1 MPDPLFPTTELDRLP
16 VLVDT
21 DPLKV
26 AVPMDAGLK
35 LGVPPESVPME
46 KLEADNVVKLN
57 QLRREFQNIDDFPA
71 TKRIL
76 LESKEAPLFRDHVTP
91 LKLYEMAVEAG
102 RDKRPDLP
110 WIEGVA
116 ASVRSRQR
124 EAAMIAGA
132 IPATIQR
139 AMVGD
144 ADWWYAVG
152 PDGIRREAEARQS
165 FKESVAQSVV
175 GGIAATVADPLSTL
189 LPGAG
194 FVAGRA
200 TVMGTK
206 SALVGVTTAT
216 GKELSASAAR
226 AGMTGAA
233 MATAAQTLVTTL
245 ANRSQQKLTDNG
257 TPLLT
262 PSDWAWASV
271 EALSIGL
278 LEKKFGAIQALAGFR
293 PQGSIGDVVTKDIVL
308 GGVNEGLQGGVSAI
322 TTAGMEGNNQVTF
335 GEVFAAA
342 GMEGLAGAAIG
353 SLNLPFAARE
363 ATGRIMANATKAA
376 QDVTKLEELAQA
388 AESHAHIVRNS
399 TPEAIRAINAALG
412 EDKSR
417 SLYFSQDS
425 WNKFWADK
433 NTDPNERARALGTKT
448 DDGTINVP
456 LGKFVMGL
464 VDDRA
469 TFEALYD
476 IARASPDSYD
486 LSEAADAIE
495 QAPKLVEEIRSKL
508 IEQAKT
514 IHGGVVD
521 DSGLIAEKVAN
532 QIKSSG
538 AAKSVKVAADPAG
551 KMTAAFYHTLA
562 NDLNRELGTKYTPHD
577 LFEKYG
583 FAIGKNV
590 PLGAKGGYSGRE
602 IGFANL
608 SDASTVVHEVGHH
621 FIDVR
626 SALAAGGEG
635 GPAFAAETADFA
647 KWIGDNADQVVSS
660 YLAGFTTST
669 DAKAALDK
677 LGGAKFIRENAG
689 RLHELGKS
697 DETAHA
703 WRAIHE
709 YFARGWEAY
718 VAENKAPTE
727 EMRSVFR
734 KFTTWLAKVYKVASQ
749 LLGDKLRVTLSPEA
763 RRYMDR
769 LLVTDAAVEAVSK
782 QISFGAIIDEAVAQ
796 AKIPS
801 ASLQAAVA
809 RTESARAKVREV
821 VIQDAIAAEKKAT
834 AKERKEVQ
842 KIIRNDMLSSE
853 EGRAYRVLHILRDGK
868 EPWGESHPGEFS
880 GEKINRVGA
889 YETAGKTIGEKLDA
903 MGLLDEKGA
912 SPDVV
917 ATEFMF
923 DDSSAMLG
931 MIANLPPYS
940 EREAEIMLEAFG
952 NAPSEADI
960 RLNVERQFAGPRR
973 QEMIDAEMAVLIS
986 DYNLRDAKSDKLRAR
1001 LDAEKAKAAEAM
1013 AESGASAD
1021 RMLDWVSAQLKG
1033 KADDMR
1039 VELER
1044 RIREAKAQ
1052 GRWDVAAEN
1061 QKTQSAERMI
1071 EWVEAELSQKK
1082 TDALA
1087 KLREELTFKIRQAKE
1102 QGDWDVAAERKKA
1115 DAKAKAEAEALA
1127 EARFYDRIF
1136 TENQKS
1142 TSIRK
1147 ALVTASA
1154 EVTPARNLDSR
1165 ELKGLAANHRRKARK
1180 AFVEGEVWQANR
1192 LLIDESNA
1200 LFLAEAHDN
1209 LTERYE
1215 AARKGILAYGTSTQ
1229 LRNELRGGAAL
1240 VVRDANGFHFYETSE
1255 QVAAHL
1261 AKDQNAVGST
1271 AVELVDTVID
1281 VWSKADPSGKP
1292 VKVTEDTLDV
1302 LRQIEAGVKQV
1313 NRQTAAGRSE
1323 SATQLANSLRNS
1335 VAWEAANPAF
1345 KPDGLADKAF
1355 GYIAGISARFSTYVN
1370 RVSGGKIS
1378 KWHTDVL
1385 YEIQRTGVEARAM
1398 ADDKTAK
1405 FNGIA
1410 KMTGLFDHVGGV
1422 YDRNAKKTPVEGT
1435 SYSAS
1440 VQDRRALMLHF
1451 GNAEGRQR
1459 ALEHIRLTSIENP
1472 STVMEAILRTA
1483 TKEDIAYCKAIWK
1496 QNAENKV
1503 EIDNVYRKIG
1513 DVPPKDV
1520 TPLPFEAG
1528 GVKLDG
1534 GYYTI
1539 EYDGAQ
1545 TPTQEDLINLVTGKQ
1560 DIHTSATPNQSLAK
1574 ARAGVMEGRTL
1585 NLSPAVHTRHL
1596 AQVSD
1601 IVVKMEFAQR
1611 IQSVMAPGRKV
1622 FDTIAEKYGSEYAN
1636 DMARSMWSAITGP
1649 PPAIGRL
1656 DAGIA
1661 AVRARVSAAG
1671 LMFNVVS
1678 MIKQPLGITSALT
1691 HKDINASALAGNFT
1705 RLLSDTKET
1714 VNFVRLKS
1722 KMMAERTKVW
1732 SDASRD
1738 AFSAIN
1744 ATPLGAA
1751 MAKAGMSGYAVMQGS
1766 IDIPTW
1772 ITAYE
1777 GYLKKGMDDATA
1789 VQAADQLVRDV
1800 MGSGE
1805 ESEMTSLHQN
1815 QWKRL
1820 LTVFGNYNITQLNL
1834 MMKAGQNLRA
1844 DDYKTWLALAASMWW
1859 GVVVAAMANYAA
1871 EYALKGGKFGPKEG
1885 EGYTMWMT
1893 KQQLK
1898 AFADTTAMGRI
1909 VSDVAFAGGSHANI
1923 AAVRPLESAARL
1935 TRQTIKLASGEEI
1948 DGEQFGRALLGAG
1961 SIASPVAIPSA
1972 QLTKIVFG
1980 DDWRA
1985 KIAGQP
1991 FNVSR

>member
-1 MPDPLFPTTELDRLP
+1 MPDPLFPTAELDRLP

-110 WIEGVA
+110 WVEGVA

-139 AMVGD
+139 AMGGD

-165 FKESVAQSVV
+165 FKESMAQSVV

-216 GKELSASAAR
+216 GKELSASAAK

-335 GEVFAAA
+335 GEVFSAA
-342 GMEGLAGAAIG
+342 GMEGLAGATIG

-608 SDASTVVHEVGHH
+608 SDASTVVHEIGHH

-635 GPAFAAETADFA
+635 GAAFGKETADFA
-647 KWIGDNADQVVSS
+647 KWIGDHADQVVSS

-669 DAKAALDK
+669 DAKAAIDK

-709 YFARGWEAY
+709 YFARGWETY

-734 KFTTWLAKVYKVASQ
+734 KFTTWLAKVYKIASQ
-749 LLGDKLRVTLSPEA
+749 LLGDKLRVTLTPEA
-763 RRYMDR
+763 RQYMDR

-821 VIQDAIAAEKKAT
+821 VIQDAISAEKKAT

-931 MIANLPPYS
+931 MIANLPPYN

-1001 LDAEKAKAAEAM
+1001 LEAEKAKAAEAM
-1013 AESGASAD
+1013 AESHSD
-1021 RMLDWVSAQLKG
+1021 RD
-1033 KADDMR
+1033 
-1039 VELER
+1039 
-1044 RIREAKAQ
+1044 
-1052 GRWDVAAEN
+1052 
-1061 QKTQSAERMI
+1061 
-1071 EWVEAELSQKK
+1071 
-1082 TDALA
+1082 
-1087 KLREELTFKIRQAKE
+1087 
-1102 QGDWDVAAERKKA
+1102 RK
-1115 DAKAKAEAEALA
+1115 EAEALA

-1154 EVTPARNLDSR
+1154 EATPARNLDSR

-1261 AKDQNAVGST
+1261 AKDPNAIGSS

-1422 YDRNAKKTPVEGT
+1422 YDRNAKKTQVEGT
-1435 SYSAS
+1435 SYPAS

-1678 MIKQPLGITSALT
+1678 TIKQPLGITSALT
-1691 HKDINASALAGNFT
+1691 HKDISASALAGNFA

-1738 AFSAIN
+1738 AFAAIN

-1789 VQAADQLVRDV
+1789 VQAADQLIRDV

-1859 GVVVAAMANYAA
+1859 GVIVAAMANYAA

-1885 EGYTMWMT
+1885 EGYAMWMT

-1935 TRQTIKLASGEEI
+1935 TRQTIKLASGEEV

-1961 SIASPVAIPSA
+1961 AIASPVAIPSA

>member
-1 MPDPLFPTTELDRLP
+1 
-16 VLVDT
+16 
-21 DPLKV
+21 
-26 AVPMDAGLK
+26 
-35 LGVPPESVPME
+35 
-46 KLEADNVVKLN
+46 
-57 QLRREFQNIDDFPA
+57 
-71 TKRIL
+71 
-76 LESKEAPLFRDHVTP
+76 
-91 LKLYEMAVEAG
+91 
-102 RDKRPDLP
+102 
-110 WIEGVA
+110 
-116 ASVRSRQR
+116 
-124 EAAMIAGA
+124 
-132 IPATIQR
+132 
-139 AMVGD
+139 
-144 ADWWYAVG
+144 
-152 PDGIRREAEARQS
+152 
-165 FKESVAQSVV
+165 
-175 GGIAATVADPLSTL
+175 
-189 LPGAG
+189 
-194 FVAGRA
+194 
-200 TVMGTK
+200 
-206 SALVGVTTAT
+206 
-216 GKELSASAAR
+216 
-226 AGMTGAA
+226 
-233 MATAAQTLVTTL
+233 
-245 ANRSQQKLTDNG
+245 
-257 TPLLT
+257 
-262 PSDWAWASV
+262 
-271 EALSIGL
+271 
-278 LEKKFGAIQALAGFR
+278 
-293 PQGSIGDVVTKDIVL
+293 
-308 GGVNEGLQGGVSAI
+308 
-322 TTAGMEGNNQVTF
+322 
-335 GEVFAAA
+335 
-342 GMEGLAGAAIG
+342 
-353 SLNLPFAARE
+353 
-363 ATGRIMANATKAA
+363 
-376 QDVTKLEELAQA
+376 
-388 AESHAHIVRNS
+388 
-399 TPEAIRAINAALG
+399 
-412 EDKSR
+412 
-417 SLYFSQDS
+417 
-425 WNKFWADK
+425 
-433 NTDPNERARALGTKT
+433 
-448 DDGTINVP
+448 
-456 LGKFVMGL
+456 
-464 VDDRA
+464 
-469 TFEALYD
+469 
-476 IARASPDSYD
+476 
-486 LSEAADAIE
+486 
-495 QAPKLVEEIRSKL
+495 
-508 IEQAKT
+508 
-514 IHGGVVD
+514 
-521 DSGLIAEKVAN
+521 
-532 QIKSSG
+532 
-538 AAKSVKVAADPAG
+538 
-551 KMTAAFYHTLA
+551 
-562 NDLNRELGTKYTPHD
+562 
-577 LFEKYG
+577 
-583 FAIGKNV
+583 
-590 PLGAKGGYSGRE
+590 
-602 IGFANL
+602 
-608 SDASTVVHEVGHH
+608 
-621 FIDVR
+621 
-626 SALAAGGEG
+626 
-635 GPAFAAETADFA
+635 
-647 KWIGDNADQVVSS
+647 
-660 YLAGFTTST
+660 
-669 DAKAALDK
+669 
-677 LGGAKFIRENAG
+677 
-689 RLHELGKS
+689 
-697 DETAHA
+697 
-703 WRAIHE
+703 
-709 YFARGWEAY
+709 
-718 VAENKAPTE
+718 
-727 EMRSVFR
+727 
-734 KFTTWLAKVYKVASQ
+734 
-749 LLGDKLRVTLSPEA
+749 
-763 RRYMDR
+763 
-769 LLVTDAAVEAVSK
+769 
-782 QISFGAIIDEAVAQ
+782 
-796 AKIPS
+796 
-801 ASLQAAVA
+801 
-809 RTESARAKVREV
+809 
-821 VIQDAIAAEKKAT
+821 
-834 AKERKEVQ
+834 
-842 KIIRNDMLSSE
+842 MLSSE

-889 YETAGKTIGEKLDA
+889 YEAAGKTIGEKLDA

-931 MIANLPPYS
+931 MIAGLPPYG
-940 EREAEIMLEAFG
+940 EREAEIMMEAFG
-952 NAPSEADI
+952 NAPDEADI
-960 RLNVERQFAGPRR
+960 RMTVERQFAGPRR

-986 DYNLRDAKSDKLRAR
+986 DYNLRDAKSDKLRVR
-1001 LDAEKAKAAEAM
+1001 LEAEKAKAAEAM
-1013 AESGASAD
+1013 AESGSSAD

-1052 GRWDVAAEN
+1052 GRWDVAAERRITDEVVAQAKESAASSKRMLEWAVAQMKGKMDDQRTKLEHDIAEAKAQGRWDVAGERATTNEVIKSASEAAKSARRMLEWAVAEMKGKMEDQRADLEHKIREAKAQGRWDVAAEN

-1071 EWVEAELSQKK
+1071 EWVEAELKQKK
-1082 TDALA
+1082 SDALA
-1087 KLREELTFKIRQAKE
+1087 KMKEELTAKIREAKA
-1102 QGDWDVAAERKKA
+1102 QGDWDVAGERKKA
-1115 DAKAKAEAEALA
+1115 SDKAKAEAEALA

-1154 EVTPARNLDSR
+1154 EATAVRALDAR

-1180 AFVEGEVWQANR
+1180 AFVEGEVWTANQ

-1200 LFLAEAHDN
+1200 LFLAEAHEDMA
-1209 LTERYE
+1209 ERYE
-1215 AARKGILAYGTSTQ
+1215 TSRKGLLAYGSSTQ

-1240 VVRDANGFHFYETSE
+1240 VVRDSKGFHYYETNE

-1261 AKDQNAVGST
+1261 AQEPNAVAST

-1281 VWSKADPSGKP
+1281 VWSKADPEGKP

-1302 LRQIEAGVKQV
+1302 LRQIESGVKQV

-1323 SATQLANSLRNS
+1323 SATKLANSLRNS
-1335 VAWEAANPAF
+1335 VAWDAANPTF
-1345 KPDGLADKAF
+1345 KPEGLADKAF

-1370 RVSGGKIS
+1370 RVSGGKIG

-1385 YEIQRTGVEARAM
+1385 YEIQRTGVESRAL

-1422 YDRNAKKTPVEGT
+1422 YDRNARKTQVEGT
-1435 SYSAS
+1435 SYAAS
-1440 VQDRRALMLHF
+1440 VHDRRALMLHF

-1459 ALEHIRLTSIENP
+1459 ALEHIRLTATENP
-1472 STVMEAILRTA
+1472 ATVMEAILRTA

-1496 QNAENKV
+1496 QNADNKV

-1622 FDTIAEKYGSEYAN
+1622 YDTIAQKYGSEYAN

-1661 AVRARVSAAG
+1661 AVRSRVSAAG

-1678 MIKQPLGITSALT
+1678 MIKQPLGITGALT
-1691 HKDINASALAGNFT
+1691 HKDISASALAGNFA
-1705 RLLSDTKET
+1705 RLLSNTKDT

-1738 AFSAIN
+1738 AFAAIN
-1744 ATPLGAA
+1744 ATPLGAG
-1751 MAKAGMSGYAVMQGS
+1751 MAKAGMSGFAVMQGS

-1789 VQAADQLVRDV
+1789 IQAADQLIRDT

-1820 LTVFGNYNITQLNL
+1820 LTIFGNYNITQLNQ
-1834 MMKAGQNLRA
+1834 MMKAGQNFRR

-1859 GVVVAAMANYAA
+1859 GVIVAAMANYAA
-1871 EYALKGGKFGPKEG
+1871 EYALKGGKFGPKDG
-1885 EGYTMWMT
+1885 EGYAMWMT

-1898 AFADTTAMGRI
+1898 AFADTTAMGRV
-1909 VSDVAFAGGSHANI
+1909 VSDVAFAGGTNANI

-1935 TRQTIKLASGEEI
+1935 TRQTIKLASGEEV
-1948 DGEQFGRALLGAG
+1948 DGEQFGRAILGAG
-1961 SIASPVAIPSA
+1961 SVASPVAIPSA
-1972 QLTKIVFG
+1972 QLAKLVFG

-1985 KIAGQP
+1985 KLAGNP